1 MSSDHPTTNEITFRD
16 YLDVLIRRWYIVVAM
31 PLLAMLAAA
40 LVTFAL
46 KPTYEAT
53 ATLALA
59 PTTVSISLANQ
70 LPPYYLM
77 VNDPRRLPTAYT
89 PTYYVAI
96 LQGADVVSAAKPQA
110 VVTIA
115 PDGSDRSLIHLTARG
130 DDPKKVAD
138 TANAYVQAGAQRLQQ
153 LLQPTGE
160 ETAAAQKRLDDAQQ
174 ALIAFAR
181 DNGFSYDPSAPDVP
195 STLPRAQVLEF
206 QQLLR
211 ERDIAESVYLDFA
224 RDSERTTILA
234 NTAYR
239 PTIITASVPTAP
251 ISPKLAQNV
260 LIGAAFGLLIGL
272 LGAFSI
278 EFVARR

>member
-1 MSSDHPTTNEITFRD
+1 MINPTHDEITLRD
-16 YLDVLIRRWYIVVAM
+16 YFDVLIRRWYIVVAM

-77 VNDPRRLPTAYT
+77 VSDPRRLPTAYT

-96 LQGADVVSAAKPQA
+96 LKGADVISAAKPQA
-110 VVTIA
+110 AVTIA

-130 DDPKKVAD
+130 DDPKKVTD
-138 TANAYVQAGAQRLQQ
+138 TANAYAQAGAACLQQ

-160 ETAAAQKRLDDAQQ
+160 EAAAAQKRLDDAQD
-174 ALIAFAR
+174 ALITFAR
-181 DNGFSYDPSAPDVP
+181 NNGFAYDPTAPDAP
-195 STLPRAQVLEF
+195 SNLSSAKVLEF

-211 ERDIAESVYLDFA
+211 ERDITEAVYLDFA
-224 RDSERTTILA
+224 REYERTAILA
-234 NTAYR
+234 NTAYL
-239 PTIITASVPTAP
+239 PTIIPAAVPTAP

-278 EFVARR
+278 EFIARR

>member
-1 MSSDHPTTNEITFRD
+1 MLNPTHSEITFRD
-16 YLDVLIRRWYIVVAM
+16 YFDVLIRRWYIVVAM

-46 KPTYEAT
+46 KPAYEAT

-77 VNDPRRLPTAYT
+77 VSDPRRLPTAYT
-89 PTYYVAI
+89 PTYYVAV
-96 LQGADVVSAAKPQA
+96 LKGADVVSAAKPQA
-110 VVTIA
+110 AVMIA
-115 PDGSDRSLIHLTARG
+115 PDGNDRSLIHLTAHG
-130 DDPKKVAD
+130 DDPQKVAN
-138 TANAYVQAGAQRLQQ
+138 TANAYAQAGAARIQR

-160 ETAAAQKRLDDAQQ
+160 EAAGAQRRLDDAQD
-174 ALIAFAR
+174 ALITFAS
-181 DNGFSYDPSAPDVP
+181 NNNFSYDPTAPDVP
-195 STLPRAQVLEF
+195 STLPRAKVLEF

-224 RDSERTTILA
+224 REYERTTILA
-234 NTAYR
+234 NTAYV
-239 PTIITASVPTAP
+239 PTTIPASIPTAP
-251 ISPKLAQNV
+251 ISPKLGQNV

-278 EFVARR
+278 ELFVRR

>member
-1 MSSDHPTTNEITFRD
+1 MTNEITFRD

-46 KPTYEAT
+46 KPAYEAT

-77 VNDPRRLPTAYT
+77 VSDPRRLPIAFT
-89 PTYYVAI
+89 PTYYVAV
-96 LQGADVVSAAKPQA
+96 LNGADVVSAAKPQA
-110 VVTIA
+110 AVTIT
-115 PDGSDRSLIHLTARG
+115 PDGTDRSLIHLTARG
-130 DDPKKVAD
+130 DDPQKIAD
-138 TANAYVQAGAQRLQQ
+138 TANAYAQAGAQRIQQ
-153 LLQPTGE
+153 LVQPTGE
-160 ETAAAQKRLDDAQQ
+160 EAAAAQRRLDDAQQ
-174 ALIAFAR
+174 ALITFAR
-181 DNGFSYDPSAPDVP
+181 DNNFPYDPTAPDIP
-195 STLPRAQVLEF
+195 PTLPRPKVLEF

-211 ERDIAESVYLDFA
+211 EHDIAESVYLDFA
-224 RDSERTTILA
+224 RDYERTTILA
-234 NTAYR
+234 DTAYR
-239 PTIITASVPTAP
+239 PTIIPASVPTVP
-251 ISPKLAQNV
+251 VSPKLAQNV

-272 LGAFSI
+272 LGAFSL

>member
-1 MSSDHPTTNEITFRD
+1 MINPTHDEITFRD
-16 YLDVLIRRWYIVVAM
+16 YFDVLIRRWYIVVAM

-40 LVTFAL
+40 LVTFVL
-46 KPTYEAT
+46 KPAYEAT

-77 VNDPRRLPTAYT
+77 VSDPSRLPTAYT

-96 LQGADVVSAAKPQA
+96 LKGADVVSAAKLQA
-110 VVTIA
+110 AVTIA

-130 DDPKKVAD
+130 DDPQKVAN
-138 TANAYVQAGAQRLQQ
+138 TANAYAQAGAARIQQ

-160 ETAAAQKRLDDAQQ
+160 EAAAAQKRLDDTQD
-174 ALIAFAR
+174 ALITFAR
-181 DNGFSYDPSAPDVP
+181 NNGFSYDPTAPDVP
-195 STLPRAQVLEF
+195 STLPRAKVLEF
-206 QQLLR
+206 QQFLR

-224 RDSERTTILA
+224 REYERTTILA
-234 NTAYR
+234 NAAYL
-239 PTIITASVPTAP
+239 PTIISAAVPAAP

-260 LIGAAFGLLIGL
+260 LIGAAFGILIGL
-272 LGAFSI
+272 LGAFLI
-278 EFVARR
+278 EFIARR

>member
-31 PLLAMLAAA
+31 PILAMIAAA
-40 LVTFAL
+40 VVTFAI

-53 ATLALA
+53 ATIALA

-77 VNDPRRLPTAYT
+77 VNDPRHLPIAYT

-110 VVTIA
+110 AVTLS
-115 PDGSDRSLIHLTARG
+115 PDGSDRSLIRLTARG

-138 TANAYVQAGAQRLQQ
+138 TVNAYAQVGAQRIQQ
-153 LLQPTGE
+153 LIQPTGE

-181 DNGFSYDPSAPDVP
+181 DNGFSYDPTAPDVP
-195 STLPRAQVLEF
+195 TTLPRAKVLEF

-211 ERDIAESVYLDFA
+211 ERDTAESVYLDFA
-224 RDSERTTILA
+224 RDYERTTILA
-234 NTAYR
+234 DTAYR
-239 PTIITASVPTAP
+239 PTFIAASVPTAP
-251 ISPKLAQNV
+251 VSPKLAQNV

-272 LGAFSI
+272 LGAFTV
-278 EFVARR
+278 ELVARR

>member
-1 MSSDHPTTNEITFRD
+1 MINPTHDEITLRD
-16 YLDVLIRRWYIVVAM
+16 YFDVLIRRWYIVVVM
-31 PLLAMLAAA
+31 PLLAILAAA

-77 VNDPRRLPTAYT
+77 VSDPRRLPTAYT

-96 LQGADVVSAAKPQA
+96 LNGADVVTAAKPQA
-110 VVTIA
+110 AVAIA

-130 DDPKKVAD
+130 DDPQKVVD
-138 TANAYVQAGAQRLQQ
+138 TANAYARAGAARLQQ

-160 ETAAAQKRLDDAQQ
+160 EAATAQKRLDDAQQ
-174 ALIAFAR
+174 ALITFAR
-181 DNGFSYDPSAPDVP
+181 DNNFSYDPTAPDVP
-195 STLPRAQVLEF
+195 SNLSRAQVLEF

-224 RDSERTTILA
+224 REYERTTILA
-234 NTAYR
+234 NTAYL
-239 PTIITASVPTAP
+239 PTTIPASVPTAP
-251 ISPKLAQNV
+251 VSPKLAQNV
-260 LIGAAFGLLIGL
+260 LIGAAFGILIGL

-278 EFVARR
+278 ELIARR

>member
-1 MSSDHPTTNEITFRD
+1 MSSSMTNETDWRA
-16 YLDVLIRRWYIVVAM
+16 YLDVLIRRWYVVVAM
-31 PLLAMLAAA
+31 PLLAILAAT
-40 LVTFAL
+40 LSTLAL

-77 VNDPRRLPTAYT
+77 VSEPRRLPIAFT

-96 LQGADVVSAAKPQA
+96 LKGADVVSVAKPQA
-110 VVTIA
+110 AVTIT
-115 PDGSDRSLIHLTARG
+115 PDSNDRSLIHLTARG
-130 DDPKKVAD
+130 DDPQKVTD
-138 TANAYVQAGAQRLQQ
+138 TANAYAQAGAQRIQQ
-153 LLQPTGE
+153 LIQPTGE
-160 ETAAAQKRLDDAQQ
+160 EAAAAQRRLDDAQQ
-174 ALIAFAR
+174 ALIVFAR
-181 DNGFSYDPSAPDVP
+181 DNNFSFDPTAPDVP
-195 STLPRAQVLEF
+195 TTLPYSKVLEF

-224 RDSERTTILA
+224 RDYERAAILA

-239 PTIITASVPTAP
+239 PTVIPAALPTAP
-251 ISPKLAQNV
+251 ASPKLAPTV
-260 LIGAAFGLLIGL
+260 LISAAFGLLIGL
-272 LGAFSI
+272 LGAFSL